1 MNIIDIA
8 TNILQKEIIGIKSI
22 QDLIKTKDFNNAI
35 ETLLKTTGKVIISGM
50 GKSGHIGKKIATT
63 LASTGTPSCFIH
75 PAEASH
81 GDLGMV
87 SNQDTMILI
96 SSSGDTAELKD
107 ITLFAKF
114 NKIKTICI
122 VTKKDSF
129 LGENTDISLVTG
141 QLEEAMPHLP
151 APTTS
156 TTVMMIIGDIIAGC
170 LSVYKGFDKA
180 KYNKFHPGGFLGKS
194 LSHIGDIVKNQDLPI
209 VKLNTKM
216 HDIILEITSKRYGL
230 VAVVDDNG
238 LILGT
243 ISDGDL
249 RRHMEDNNIMSFTAK
264 DIMSVDPKTVHC
276 EVFVTDVIEILTKY
290 KILTILV
297 LDDNDKFIGI
307 AQLYDLII

>member
-1 MNIIDIA
+1 MLSNI
-8 TNILQKEIIGIKSI
+8 
-22 QDLIKTKDFNNAI
+22 
-35 ETLLKTTGKVIISGM
+35 TGKVIISGM

-63 LASTGTPSCFIH
+63 LASTGTPSYFIH

-81 GDLGMV
+81 GDLGMIGA
-87 SNQDTMILI
+87 NDAIILI

-114 NKIKTICI
+114 NKIKTVCI

-141 QLEEAMPHLP
+141 KLEEAMPNLP

-156 TTVMMIIGDIIAGC
+156 TTVMMMIGDIIAGC
-170 LSVYKGFDKA
+170 LSVYKNFDKT

-194 LSHIGDIVKNQDLPI
+194 LSHIGDVIKKQDLPV
-209 VKLNTKM
+209 VKIDTKM
-216 HDIILEITSKRYGL
+216 HDIILEITSKKYGL
-230 VAVVDDNG
+230 VVVTDDNNCV
-238 LILGT
+238 LGT

-249 RRHMEDNNIMSFTAK
+249 RRHMEDDILSLTAK
-264 DIMSVDPKTVHC
+264 DVMSVNAKTVHC
-276 EVFVTDVIEILTKY
+276 EIFVTDVIEILTQH

-297 LDDNDKFIGI
+297 LDNKEKFIGI
-307 AQLYDLII
+307 AQLYDLIK